1 MLKNSVFLLDLATVK
16 QKGGTYYIEIQKGQ
30 YTKDSSCWSESS
42 IYIDGDIWLK
52 FFEFSA
58 NDIIPKYDFYD
69 FNNLSVEICQKFTNH
84 LLNLSDKV
92 KDCRNT
98 DNFLNPELLSKS
110 GKPYIQL
117 NEGMVGWFFGEQE
130 VEKRF
135 DENFQKNTE
144 LLSQEYQV
152 LAHWLIENGKN
163 GVSILGI

>member
-1 MLKNSVFLLDLATVK
+1 MLESSVFLLDLATVK
-16 QKGGTYYIEIQKGQ
+16 QQGGTYYIEIQKSQ
-30 YTKDSSCWSESS
+30 YAGKLPFWSESS

-58 NDIIPKYDFYD
+58 DDIIPEYDFYD
-69 FNNLSVEICQKFTNH
+69 FNSLSFEVCKKFANH
-84 LLNLSDKV
+84 LLELSDKV
-92 KDCRNT
+92 KQCHSAD
-98 DNFLNPELLSKS
+98 DFLKPELLSKS

-117 NEGMVGWFFGEQE
+117 NEGMAGLFFGEQE

-135 DENFQKNTE
+135 DENFQKHAE
-144 LLSQEYQV
+144 LLSREYQI